1 MENLEILSTKREELY
16 NNLKE
21 LTNRYRG
28 VISTFIEASLGKEW
42 GCTNLYDESL
52 QLGFVDGSWKDGTP
66 RFQTFDIYYKVK
78 ECDYNFKT
86 HEYGPE
92 YFKFQMNTAC
102 FGSFNIEG
110 ESMPKTY
117 YIGVGKL
124 LSDVDLQSKIKL
136 TLTEFHVKYDEIRKE
151 ACKVDNEIEA
161 IKLAERAAQEKREE
175 DALLALQKEALAEV
189 PAGETRYVV
198 ICKGSSKANNYTYRK
213 QPVRW
218 GSAEIFEHIYHAECE
233 ARMLNRSG
241 YGVKYAAIEVSKL
254 KAA

>member
-1 MENLEILSTKREELY
+1 MENLEILSAKREELY
-16 NNLKE
+16 NNLKA
-21 LTNRYRG
+21 LTDRYRG
-28 VISTFIEASLGKEW
+28 VISAFIEASLGKEW
-42 GCTNLYDESL
+42 GCVHLYDESL
-52 QLGFVDGSWKDGTP
+52 QLGFIEGSWKDGTP
-66 RFQTFDIYYKVK
+66 RFQTFDVYYNVR

-86 HEYGPE
+86 GERSEP
-92 YFKFQMNTAC
+92 YFKFQVNTGC

-124 LSDVDLQSKIKL
+124 LSDVDLQSKIKM
-136 TLTEFHVKYDEIRKE
+136 TLTEFREKYDVIRKD
-151 ACKVDNEIEA
+151 AWKVDDEISA
-161 IKLAERAAQEKREE
+161 IKRAEREAEEKREE

-218 GSAEIFEHIYHAECE
+218 GSAEIFEHLYHAECE
-233 ARMLNRSG
+233 ARILNRRA
-241 YGVKYAAIEVSKL
+241 YGVKYAVIEVAKL

>member
-1 MENLEILSTKREELY
+1 MENLEILSAKREELY
-16 NNLKE
+16 NNLKA
-21 LTNRYRG
+21 LTDRYRS
-28 VISTFIEASLGKEW
+28 VISAFVEASLGKEW

-52 QLGFVDGSWKDGTP
+52 QLGFIEGSWKDGTP
-66 RFQTFDIYYKVK
+66 RFQTFDVYYKVK
-78 ECDYNFKT
+78 DRDYDFKT

-92 YFKFQMNTAC
+92 YFKFQVNTAC

-124 LSDVDLQSKIKL
+124 LSDVELQSKIKL
-136 TLTEFHVKYDEIRKE
+136 TLAEFHVKYDEIRKE
-151 ACKVDNEIEA
+151 AWKVDDEISA
-161 IKLAERAAQEKREE
+161 IKHAEREAEEKKKE
-175 DALLALQKEALAEV
+175 DELLALQKEALAEI

-198 ICKGSSKANNYTYRK
+198 ICKNSDGVKNYTYRK

-218 GSAEIFEHIYHAECE
+218 GSAEVFEHLYHAECE
-233 ARMLNRSG
+233 ARILNRRA
-241 YGVKYAAIEVSKL
+241 YGVKYVAIEVAKL